1 MTSLWQQEDDLCQQ
15 LAVMTGNRLYDY
27 LKQFS
32 LDKYSINFQTRGIH
46 DYNDLLSLTMQ
57 DYPSL
62 GITTMKDREKLF
74 HLIQN
79 VKAREKNNS
88 TVRQKSA
95 EDFQQKSSNVL
106 KSQRCQENSSYMG
119 YKSGNYWFSIKLFR
133 TVQGFSLMQ
142 KLYILCQKKNLAMGR
157 KSWNAVRHYTWQ
169 KRSIGQSHITHHSP
183 AC

>member
-1 MTSLWQQEDDLCQQ
+1 MCQQ

-106 KSQRCQENSSYMG
+106 KGQRCQENSSYMG
-119 YKSGNYWFSIKLFR
+119 YKSGNYSFSIKLFR

-142 KLYILCQKKNLAMGR
+142 KLYILCQKKIWPWDAKVEMLC
-157 KSWNAVRHYTWQ
+157 
-169 KRSIGQSHITHHSP
+169 ITIP
-183 AC
+183 DGKDG